1 MNIIE
6 KSSKYIVSL
15 GKIGFIKPASG
26 TWGTL
31 ASMPVAFLIAYIYS
45 PLSLV
50 IASFIILIIGW
61 YFTNIYEKINNK
73 HDASEIVIDEMAG
86 VFITLSFIPVDV
98 WYYIAGFFIFR
109 FFDILKPYPINII
122 DNQKTAF
129 SVMLDDLIAGL
140 YAGITLWVLLW
151 IVL

>member
-61 YFTNIYEKINNK
+61 YFTNIYEKINHK

-86 VFITLSFIPVDV
+86 VFITLSFIPVNV

-109 FFDILKPYPINII
+109 FINII

-129 SVMLDDLIAGL
+129 SVMFDDLIAGL
-140 YAGITLWVLLW
+140 YAGITLWILLW